1 MLARTLGE
9 HITLEAELT
18 VEPEAIEGDRGQ
30 VEQVIVNLAVNARDA
45 MPEGGTLTISTTN
58 ATLDEDALRT
68 HTGPARP
75 GRYLCLAVSDT
86 GAGMTQDVI
95 AKAFEP
101 FFTTKPTGS
110 GTGLGLATVYGILRK
125 AQGHVAIYS
134 EPGQGTAVK
143 TYWPA
148 SQQAQHSS
156 STAGLPDQHV
166 ARSPA
171 GETILLVEDEDALRA
186 ITIRILEREG
196 YLVLAAGLPSEAIEL
211 AARHGEGVDLLLTD
225 VVMPEMSGAKLA
237 ECLREARPDLRVIY
251 TSGYVARPGDLP
263 EGAAFVSKPFTGAQ
277 LLAAV
282 SAAL

>member
-1 MLARTLGE
+1 M
-9 HITLEAELT
+9 
-18 VEPEAIEGDRGQ
+18 
-30 VEQVIVNLAVNARDA
+30 IVNLAVNARDA
-45 MPEGGTLTISTTN
+45 MLEGGTLTISTAN

-68 HTGPARP
+68 HSGPAQP

-86 GAGMTQDVI
+86 GAGMTPDVI

-101 FFTTKPTGS
+101 FFTTKPTGA

-125 AQGHVAIYS
+125 AQGHAEIYS

-143 TYWPA
+143 TYWPI

-156 STAGLPDQHV
+156 SAVAPPDPHV
-166 ARSPA
+166 ARAPA
-171 GETILLVEDEDALRA
+171 GETILLVEDEDALRSL
-186 ITIRILEREG
+186 TIRILEREG
-196 YLVLAAGLPSEAIEL
+196 YAVLAASLPSEAIEL
-211 AARHGEGVDLLLTD
+211 AARHGESVDLLLTD

-237 ECLREARPDLRVIY
+237 ERLRGARPDLRVIY
-251 TSGYVARPGDLP
+251 TSGYVARLGDLP
-263 EGAAFVSKPFTGAQ
+263 EGATFVSKPFTGAQ